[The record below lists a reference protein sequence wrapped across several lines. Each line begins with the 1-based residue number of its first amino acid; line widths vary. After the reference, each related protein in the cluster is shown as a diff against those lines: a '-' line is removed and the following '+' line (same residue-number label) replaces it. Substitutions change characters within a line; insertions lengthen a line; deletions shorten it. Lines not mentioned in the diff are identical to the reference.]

1 MRYVKKIGLLASM
14 AVLYFGIMAVSTSA
28 QVRVGVHFG
37 LGYYRPTI
45 VRRYYGDPF
54 WNYGYNPYRSERAE
68 RYYDRESV
76 ESAQKRLQKDEYKF
90 NSDGYLTPKEQ
101 EKLAEDRR
109 KLDNARDRLR
119 RDW

>member
-1 MRYVKKIGLLASM
+1 MQYVKKIGLLASM
-14 AVLYFGIMAVSTSA
+14 AVLYFGIMVVSTSA
-28 QVRVGVHFG
+28 QVRVGLHFG
-37 LGYYRPTI
+37 RGYYRPPI

-54 WNYGYNPYRSERAE
+54 RNYGYNPCAE

-76 ESAQKRLQKDEYKF
+76 GEAQERLQKDQYKF
-90 NSDGYLTPKEQ
+90 NSDGYLSSKEL

-109 KLDNARDRLR
+109 KLDNARDRVR